1 MNKRISSALNSV
13 RANPFFVAV
22 AIAVKYEK
30 IKDVIEKEKPL
41 KIKGFINAA
50 DRNRTGQHSPET
62 LKERGFQVLHQWLCS
77 RCVQSISVLF
87 QLIQYFFTQLL
98 IFLTYLL
105 FSLYFS

>member
-50 DRNRTGQHSPET
+50 ARNRTGT
-62 LKERGFQVLHQWLCS
+62 GG
-77 RCVQSISVLF
+77 
-87 QLIQYFFTQLL
+87 
-98 IFLTYLL
+98 
-105 FSLYFS
+105 

>member
-1 MNKRISSALNSV
+1 MNKKIGSYWITV

-50 DRNRTGQHSPET
+50 DRNRTGT
-62 LKERGFQVLHQWLCS
+62 GG
-77 RCVQSISVLF
+77 
-87 QLIQYFFTQLL
+87 
-98 IFLTYLL
+98 
-105 FSLYFS
+105 